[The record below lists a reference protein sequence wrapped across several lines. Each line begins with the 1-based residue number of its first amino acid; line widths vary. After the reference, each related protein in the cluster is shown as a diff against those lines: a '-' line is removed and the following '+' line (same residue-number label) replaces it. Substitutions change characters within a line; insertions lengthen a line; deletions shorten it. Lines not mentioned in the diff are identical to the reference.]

1 MTPQDTQKN
10 ITMFL
15 DSLARIAIE
24 LDCGDGEVS
33 AEQMQYTEEDLM
45 NATIVFNH
53 VASNIRILK
62 AFASWQLED
71 EQKHSEFQQESMD
84 LWLQLR
90 SLIIRMTGF
99 DPHEYATKK

>member
-10 ITMFL
+10 ITIFL

-24 LDCGDGEVS
+24 LDCWDGEV
-33 AEQMQYTEEDLM
+33 AAQDMQYSEEDMM

-53 VASNIRILK
+53 IASNIRILK
-62 AFASWQLED
+62 ALDWWKLD
-71 EQKHSEFQQESMD
+71 EEQSHADFQQESMD

-99 DPHEYATKK
+99 DPHEYATK